1 MSYLALARKW
11 RPKKF
16 NDIVGQEHVV
26 QALTNALNSEKMHH
40 AYLFSGTRGI
50 GKTTIARILAKAFN
64 CQEGMSA
71 DICEKCENCLGVDEG
86 RFVDL
91 IEVDAA
97 SKTKVDDTRELL
109 DNVQFAP
116 TISEYKIYLIDEV
129 HMLSKHS
136 FNALLKTLEE
146 PPPHVRFFLA
156 TTDPQKLPITV
167 LSRCLQFNLK
177 RISPKLIL
185 ERIKFICNEEKIKF
199 EDIALAKIARAADG
213 SLRDALSLL
222 DQSIAYSA
230 SNLTDTN
237 ITSMLGSVD
246 KKYIHQIMIS
256 IVNNDAS
263 ELIKTIDNIGQ
274 YFPNYENLLI
284 DLAEIFQRLAI
295 LNLTQEP
302 FENNQFEYDLSEYD
316 NSFDSEEI
324 QLNYQIALMGR
335 RDLDLAPS
343 HKVGFEMCLLRM
355 IAFKPHSSDE
365 TDKKDQTIKS
375 KENVFEKHP
384 KSTVNIDS
392 TEKNNKKTS
401 SFKDSIS
408 IKSEKIIWSELVD
421 ELDIN
426 GATKTLADNCSFDR
440 KEGDTFYIILD
451 KKSSSYYSKERE
463 SNLSQALS
471 NFFKK
476 TIVIKINA
484 GDVKRETPNQEKIRE
499 KNEKRD
505 EAILGLQIDPKIK
518 EIENAFSGASLDS
531 DSIKLKNEKIE

>member
-64 CQEGMSA
+64 CQKGMSA
-71 DICEKCENCLGVDEG
+71 DLCEKCENCLGVDEG

-116 TISEYKIYLIDEV
+116 TISKYKIYLIDEV

-230 SNLTDTN
+230 SNLTDEN

-256 IVNNDAS
+256 IVNDDAS
-263 ELIKTIDNIGQ
+263 ELIKTIDNIDQ

-284 DLAEIFQRLAI
+284 DLAEIFQRLAV

-302 FENNQFEYDLSEYD
+302 FENNQFEYELSEYD
-316 NSFDSEEI
+316 NSFEPEEI

-355 IAFKPHSSDE
+355 LAFKPHSSD
-365 TDKKDQTIKS
+365 DISKKDQTIKS
-375 KENVFEKHP
+375 KENVFEKNP
-384 KSTVNIDS
+384 KPSINTDNAK
-392 TEKNNKKTS
+392 KNDKKTI

-408 IKSEKIIWSELVD
+408 IKSEKIIWSELVN

-440 KEGDTFYIILD
+440 KEGDTFYLLLD

-463 SNLSQALS
+463 NNLSQALS

-476 TIVIKINA
+476 TIIIKIDV
-484 GDVKRETPNQEKIRE
+484 GDLKRETPNQEKIRE
-499 KNEKRD
+499 KNEKHD
-505 EAILGLQIDPKIK
+505 EAILGLQVDPKIK
-518 EIENAFSGASLDS
+518 EIENTFSGASLDS
-531 DSIKLKNEKIE
+531 DSIKIKNEKIE

>member
-230 SNLTDTN
+230 SNLTDAN

-263 ELIKTIDNIGQ
+263 ELIKTIDNIDQ

-284 DLAEIFQRLAI
+284 DLAEIFQRLAV
-295 LNLTQEP
+295 LKLTQEP

-375 KENVFEKHP
+375 KENVFEKDP
-384 KSTVNIDS
+384 KSLVNIDS

-440 KEGDTFYIILD
+440 KEGDTFYLILD

-484 GDVKRETPNQEKIRE
+484 GDVKRETPNQKKMRE

-505 EAILGLQIDPKIK
+505 EAILGLQVDPKIK

>member
-71 DICEKCENCLGVDEG
+71 DICEKCENCMGVDEG

-116 TISEYKIYLIDEV
+116 TTSEYKIYLIDEV

-185 ERIKFICNEEKIKF
+185 ERIKFICNEEQIKF

-230 SNLTDTN
+230 SNLTDEN

-263 ELIKTIDNIGQ
+263 DLIKTIDNIDQ

-284 DLAEIFQRLAI
+284 DLAEILQRLAV
-295 LNLTQEP
+295 LNLIQDP

-355 IAFKPHSSDE
+355 IAFKPNTSQQVSKE
-365 TDKKDQTIKS
+365 DQTIKS
-375 KENVFEKHP
+375 KENIFEKNP
-384 KSTVNIDS
+384 KSTDNIDN
-392 TEKNNKKTS
+392 TEKNNKKTTN
-401 SFKDSIS
+401 FEDPIS

-421 ELDIN
+421 ELGIN
-426 GATKTLADNCSFDR
+426 GATKILADNCSFVR
-440 KEGDTFYIILD
+440 KERDIIYLLLD

-463 SNLSQALS
+463 DNLSEALS
-471 NFFKK
+471 IFFKD
-476 TIVIKINA
+476 TIFIKIDV
-484 GDVKRETPNQEKIRE
+484 GDLQNETPNQEKIRE
-499 KNEKRD
+499 KNEKHD
-505 EAILGLQIDPKIK
+505 EAILGLQIDPKIQ
-518 EIENAFSGASLDS
+518 EIENTFSGASLDS
-531 DSIKLKNEKIE
+531 DSIKLKNEK

>member
-116 TISEYKIYLIDEV
+116 TTSEYKIYLIDEV

-185 ERIKFICNEEKIKF
+185 ERIKFICNEEQIKF

-230 SNLTDTN
+230 SNLTDEN

-263 ELIKTIDNIGQ
+263 DLIKTIDNIDQ

-284 DLAEIFQRLAI
+284 DLAEIFQRLAV
-295 LNLTQEP
+295 LNLIQEP

-355 IAFKPHSSDE
+355 IAFKPNTSEQISKE
-365 TDKKDQTIKS
+365 DQTIKS
-375 KENVFEKHP
+375 KENIFEKNP
-384 KSTVNIDS
+384 KSTDNIDN
-392 TEKNNKKTS
+392 TEKNNKKTTN
-401 SFKDSIS
+401 FEDPIS

-421 ELDIN
+421 ELGIN
-426 GATKTLADNCSFDR
+426 GATKILADNCSFVR
-440 KEGDTFYIILD
+440 KERDIIYLLLD

-463 SNLSQALS
+463 DNLSEALS
-471 NFFKK
+471 IFFKD
-476 TIVIKINA
+476 TIFIKIDV
-484 GDVKRETPNQEKIRE
+484 GDLQNETPNQEKIRE
-499 KNEKRD
+499 KNEKHD
-505 EAILGLQIDPKIK
+505 EAILGLQIDPKIQ
-518 EIENAFSGASLDS
+518 EIENTFSGASLDS
-531 DSIKLKNEKIE
+531 DSIKLKNEK

>member
-71 DICEKCENCLGVDEG
+71 DICEKCENCMGVDEG

-116 TISEYKIYLIDEV
+116 TTSEYKIYLIDEV

-185 ERIKFICNEEKIKF
+185 ERIKFICNEEQIKF

-230 SNLTDTN
+230 SNLTDEN

-263 ELIKTIDNIGQ
+263 DLIKTIDNIDQ

-284 DLAEIFQRLAI
+284 DLAEIFQRLAV
-295 LNLTQEP
+295 LNLIQEP

-355 IAFKPHSSDE
+355 IAFKPNTSQQVSKE
-365 TDKKDQTIKS
+365 DQTIKS
-375 KENVFEKHP
+375 KENIFEKNP
-384 KSTVNIDS
+384 KSTDNIDN
-392 TEKNNKKTS
+392 TEKNNKKTTN
-401 SFKDSIS
+401 FEDPIS

-421 ELDIN
+421 ELGIN
-426 GATKTLADNCSFDR
+426 GATKILADNCSFVR
-440 KEGDTFYIILD
+440 KERDIIYLLLD

-463 SNLSQALS
+463 DNLSEALS
-471 NFFKK
+471 IFFKD
-476 TIVIKINA
+476 TIFIKIDV
-484 GDVKRETPNQEKIRE
+484 GDLQNETPNQEKIRE
-499 KNEKRD
+499 KNEKHD
-505 EAILGLQIDPKIK
+505 EAILGLQIDPKIQ
-518 EIENAFSGASLDS
+518 EIENTFSGASLDS
-531 DSIKLKNEKIE
+531 DSIKLKNEK

>member
-71 DICEKCENCLGVDEG
+71 DICEKCENCMGVDEG

-116 TISEYKIYLIDEV
+116 TTSEYKIYLIDEV

-185 ERIKFICNEEKIKF
+185 ERIKFICNEEQIKF

-230 SNLTDTN
+230 SNLTDEN

-263 ELIKTIDNIGQ
+263 DLIKTIDNIDQ

-284 DLAEIFQRLAI
+284 DLAEIFQRLAV
-295 LNLTQEP
+295 LNLIQEP

-355 IAFKPHSSDE
+355 IAFKPNTSQQVSKE
-365 TDKKDQTIKS
+365 DQTIKS
-375 KENVFEKHP
+375 KENIFEKNP
-384 KSTVNIDS
+384 KSTDNIDNA
-392 TEKNNKKTS
+392 EKNNKKTTN
-401 SFKDSIS
+401 FEDPIS

-421 ELDIN
+421 ELGIN
-426 GATKTLADNCSFDR
+426 GATKILADNCSFVR
-440 KEGDTFYIILD
+440 KERDIIYLLLD

-463 SNLSQALS
+463 DNLSEALS
-471 NFFKK
+471 IFFKD
-476 TIVIKINA
+476 TIFIKIDV
-484 GDVKRETPNQEKIRE
+484 GDLQNETPNQEKIRE
-499 KNEKRD
+499 KNEKHD
-505 EAILGLQIDPKIK
+505 EAILGLQIDPKIQ
-518 EIENAFSGASLDS
+518 EIENTFSGASLDS
-531 DSIKLKNEKIE
+531 DSIKLKNEK

>member
-71 DICEKCENCLGVDEG
+71 DICEKCENCMGVDEG

-116 TISEYKIYLIDEV
+116 TTSEYKIYLIDEV

-185 ERIKFICNEEKIKF
+185 ERIKFICNEEQIKF

-230 SNLTDTN
+230 SNLTDEN

-263 ELIKTIDNIGQ
+263 DLIKTIDNIDQ

-284 DLAEIFQRLAI
+284 DLAEIFQRLAV
-295 LNLTQEP
+295 LNLIQEP

-355 IAFKPHSSDE
+355 IAFKPNTSEQISKE
-365 TDKKDQTIKS
+365 DQTIKS
-375 KENVFEKHP
+375 KENIFEKNP
-384 KSTVNIDS
+384 KSTDNIDN
-392 TEKNNKKTS
+392 TEKNNKKTT
-401 SFKDSIS
+401 SFENPIS

-421 ELDIN
+421 ELGIN
-426 GATKTLADNCSFDR
+426 GATKILADNCSFVR
-440 KEGDTFYIILD
+440 KERDIIYLLLD

-463 SNLSQALS
+463 DNLSEALS
-471 NFFKK
+471 IFFKD
-476 TIVIKINA
+476 TIFIKIDV
-484 GDVKRETPNQEKIRE
+484 GDLQNETPNQEKIRE
-499 KNEKRD
+499 KNEKHD
-505 EAILGLQIDPKIK
+505 EAILGLQIDPKIQ
-518 EIENAFSGASLDS
+518 EIENTFSGASLDS
-531 DSIKLKNEKIE
+531 DSIKLKNEK

>member
-71 DICEKCENCLGVDEG
+71 DICEKCENCMGVDEG

-116 TISEYKIYLIDEV
+116 TTSEYKIYLIDEV

-185 ERIKFICNEEKIKF
+185 ERIKFICNEEQIKF

-230 SNLTDTN
+230 SNLTDEN

-263 ELIKTIDNIGQ
+263 DLIKTIDNIDQ
-274 YFPNYENLLI
+274 YSPNYENLLI
-284 DLAEIFQRLAI
+284 DLAEIFQRLAV

-355 IAFKPHSSDE
+355 IAFKPNTSE
-365 TDKKDQTIKS
+365 QIS
-375 KENVFEKHP
+375 KEP
-384 KSTVNIDS
+384 AA
-392 TEKNNKKTS
+392 
-401 SFKDSIS
+401 SIS
-408 IKSEKIIWSELVD
+408 IYFAVKYLGVPPQVMFAKL
-421 ELDIN
+421 L
-426 GATKTLADNCSFDR
+426 DR
-440 KEGDTFYIILD
+440 KST
-451 KKSSSYYSKERE
+451 
-463 SNLSQALS
+463 
-471 NFFKK
+471 
-476 TIVIKINA
+476 
-484 GDVKRETPNQEKIRE
+484 
-499 KNEKRD
+499 
-505 EAILGLQIDPKIK
+505 
-518 EIENAFSGASLDS
+518 
-531 DSIKLKNEKIE
+531 

>member
-116 TISEYKIYLIDEV
+116 TTSEYKIYLIDEV

-185 ERIKFICNEEKIKF
+185 ERIKFICNEEQIKF

-230 SNLTDTN
+230 SNLTDEN

-263 ELIKTIDNIGQ
+263 DLIKTIDNIDQ

-284 DLAEIFQRLAI
+284 DLAEIFQRLAV
-295 LNLTQEP
+295 LNLIQEP

-355 IAFKPHSSDE
+355 IAFKPNTSEQISKE
-365 TDKKDQTIKS
+365 DQTIKS
-375 KENVFEKHP
+375 KENIFEKNP
-384 KSTVNIDS
+384 KSTDNIDN
-392 TEKNNKKTS
+392 TEKYNKKTTN
-401 SFKDSIS
+401 FEDPIS

-421 ELDIN
+421 ELGIN
-426 GATKTLADNCSFDR
+426 GATKILADNCSFVR
-440 KEGDTFYIILD
+440 KERDIIYLLLD

-463 SNLSQALS
+463 DNLSEALS
-471 NFFKK
+471 IFFKD
-476 TIVIKINA
+476 TIFIKIDV
-484 GDVKRETPNQEKIRE
+484 GDLQNETPNQEKIRE
-499 KNEKRD
+499 KNEKHD
-505 EAILGLQIDPKIK
+505 EAILGLQIDPKIQ
-518 EIENAFSGASLDS
+518 EIENTFSGASLDS
-531 DSIKLKNEKIE
+531 DSIKLKNEK

>member
-230 SNLTDTN
+230 SNLTDAN

-263 ELIKTIDNIGQ
+263 ELIKTIDNIDQ

-284 DLAEIFQRLAI
+284 DLAEIFQRLAV
-295 LNLTQEP
+295 LKLTQEP

-375 KENVFEKHP
+375 KENVFEKDP
-384 KSTVNIDS
+384 KSLVNIDS

-440 KEGDTFYIILD
+440 KEGDTFYLIMD

-463 SNLSQALS
+463 NNLSQALS

-476 TIVIKINA
+476 TIVFKINA
-484 GDVKRETPNQEKIRE
+484 GDVKRETPNQKKMRE

-505 EAILGLQIDPKIK
+505 EAILGLQVDPKIK

>member
-230 SNLTDTN
+230 SNLTDAN

-263 ELIKTIDNIGQ
+263 ELIKTIDNIDQ

-284 DLAEIFQRLAI
+284 DLAEIFQRLAV

-375 KENVFEKHP
+375 KENVFEKDP

-392 TEKNNKKTS
+392 TEKNNKKTT
-401 SFKDSIS
+401 SFKDSAS
-408 IKSEKIIWSELVD
+408 IKSEKIIWSELVY
-421 ELDIN
+421 ELRIN

-440 KEGDTFYIILD
+440 KEGDTFYLVLD

-463 SNLSQALS
+463 NNLSQALS

-476 TIVIKINA
+476 TIVIKIDV
-484 GDVKRETPNQEKIRE
+484 GDVQRETPNQEKIRE
-499 KNEKRD
+499 KNEKHD

-518 EIENAFSGASLDS
+518 EIENTFSGASLDS

>member
-230 SNLTDTN
+230 SNLTDAN

-263 ELIKTIDNIGQ
+263 ELIKTIDNIDQ

-284 DLAEIFQRLAI
+284 DLAEIFQRLAV

-375 KENVFEKHP
+375 KENVFEKDP

-408 IKSEKIIWSELVD
+408 IKSEKIIWSELVY
-421 ELDIN
+421 ELRIN

-440 KEGDTFYIILD
+440 KEGDTFYLVLD

-463 SNLSQALS
+463 NNLSQALS

-476 TIVIKINA
+476 TIVIKIDV
-484 GDVKRETPNQEKIRE
+484 GDVQRETPNQEKIRE
-499 KNEKRD
+499 KNEKHD

-518 EIENAFSGASLDS
+518 EIENTFSGASLDS

>member
-129 HMLSKHS
+129 HMLSRHS

-230 SNLTDTN
+230 SNLTDAN

-263 ELIKTIDNIGQ
+263 ELIKTIDNIDQ

-284 DLAEIFQRLAI
+284 DLAEIFQRLAV
-295 LNLTQEP
+295 LNLIQEP

-355 IAFKPHSSDE
+355 IAFKPDSSE
-365 TDKKDQTIKS
+365 EISKKDQTIKS
-375 KENVFEKHP
+375 KENVSEKNP
-384 KSTVNIDS
+384 KSTVN
-392 TEKNNKKTS
+392 TKKNNKKTT
-401 SFKDSIS
+401 SFEDSIS
-408 IKSEKIIWSELVD
+408 IKSEKLIWSELVD
-421 ELDIN
+421 ELGIN
-426 GATKTLADNCSFDR
+426 GATKTLADNCSFLR
-440 KEGDTFYIILD
+440 KERDTIYLVLD

-463 SNLSQALS
+463 GNLSKALS
-471 NFFKK
+471 IFFKK
-476 TIVIKINA
+476 TIVIKIDV
-484 GDVKRETPNQEKIRE
+484 GDLQTETPNQEKIRE
-499 KNEKRD
+499 KNEKHD

-518 EIENAFSGASLDS
+518 EIENTFSGASLDS
-531 DSIKLKNEKIE
+531 DSIKLKNAKIE

>member
-71 DICEKCENCLGVDEG
+71 DICEKCENCMGVDEG

-116 TISEYKIYLIDEV
+116 TTSEYKIYLIDEV

-185 ERIKFICNEEKIKF
+185 ERIKFICNEEQIKF

-230 SNLTDTN
+230 SNLTDEN

-263 ELIKTIDNIGQ
+263 DLIKTIDNIDQ

-284 DLAEIFQRLAI
+284 DLAEIFQRLAV
-295 LNLTQEP
+295 LNLIQEP

-355 IAFKPHSSDE
+355 IAFKPNTSQQVSKE
-365 TDKKDQTIKS
+365 DQTIKS
-375 KENVFEKHP
+375 KENIFEKNL
-384 KSTVNIDS
+384 KSTDNIDN
-392 TEKNNKKTS
+392 TEKNNKKTT
-401 SFKDSIS
+401 SFENPIS

-421 ELDIN
+421 ELGIN
-426 GATKTLADNCSFDR
+426 GATKILADNCSFVR
-440 KEGDTFYIILD
+440 KERDIIYLLLD

-463 SNLSQALS
+463 DNLSEALS
-471 NFFKK
+471 IFFKE
-476 TIVIKINA
+476 TIFIKIDV
-484 GDVKRETPNQEKIRE
+484 GDLQNETPNQEKIRE
-499 KNEKRD
+499 KNEKHD
-505 EAILGLQIDPKIK
+505 EAILGLQIDPKIQ
-518 EIENAFSGASLDS
+518 EIENTFPGASLDS
-531 DSIKLKNEKIE
+531 DSIKLKNEK

>member
-71 DICEKCENCLGVDEG
+71 DICEKCENCMGVDEG

-116 TISEYKIYLIDEV
+116 TTSEYKIYLIDEV

-185 ERIKFICNEEKIKF
+185 ERIKFICNEEQIKF

-230 SNLTDTN
+230 SNLTDEN

-263 ELIKTIDNIGQ
+263 DLIKTIDNIDQ

-284 DLAEIFQRLAI
+284 DLAEIFQRLAV
-295 LNLTQEP
+295 LNLIQEP

-355 IAFKPHSSDE
+355 IAFKPNTSEQISKE
-365 TDKKDQTIKS
+365 DQTIKS
-375 KENVFEKHP
+375 KENIFEKNP
-384 KSTVNIDS
+384 KSTDNIDN
-392 TEKNNKKTS
+392 TEKNNKKTTN
-401 SFKDSIS
+401 FEDPIS

-421 ELDIN
+421 ELGIN
-426 GATKTLADNCSFDR
+426 GATKILADNCSFVR
-440 KEGDTFYIILD
+440 KERDIIYLLLD

-463 SNLSQALS
+463 DNLSEALS
-471 NFFKK
+471 IFFKD
-476 TIVIKINA
+476 TIFIKIDV
-484 GDVKRETPNQEKIRE
+484 GDLQNETPNQEKIRE
-499 KNEKRD
+499 KNEKHD
-505 EAILGLQIDPKIK
+505 EAILGLQIDPKIQ
-518 EIENAFSGASLDS
+518 EIENTFPGASLDS
-531 DSIKLKNEKIE
+531 DSIKLKNEK

>member
-71 DICEKCENCLGVDEG
+71 DICEKCENCMGVDEG

-97 SKTKVDDTRELL
+97 SKTKGDDTRELL

-116 TISEYKIYLIDEV
+116 TTSEYKIYLIDEV

-185 ERIKFICNEEKIKF
+185 ERIKFICNEEQIKF

-230 SNLTDTN
+230 SNLTDEN

-263 ELIKTIDNIGQ
+263 DLIKTIDNIDQ

-284 DLAEIFQRLAI
+284 DLAEIFQRLAV
-295 LNLTQEP
+295 LNLIQEP

-355 IAFKPHSSDE
+355 IAFKPNTSEQISKE
-365 TDKKDQTIKS
+365 DQTIKS
-375 KENVFEKHP
+375 KENIFEKNP
-384 KSTVNIDS
+384 KSTDNIDN
-392 TEKNNKKTS
+392 TEKNNKKTTN
-401 SFKDSIS
+401 FEDPIS

-421 ELDIN
+421 ELGIN
-426 GATKTLADNCSFDR
+426 GATKILADNCSFVR
-440 KEGDTFYIILD
+440 KERDIIYLLLD

-463 SNLSQALS
+463 DNLSEALS
-471 NFFKK
+471 IFFKD
-476 TIVIKINA
+476 TIFIKIDV
-484 GDVKRETPNQEKIRE
+484 GDLQNETPNQEKIRE
-499 KNEKRD
+499 KNEKHD
-505 EAILGLQIDPKIK
+505 EAILGLQIDPKIQ
-518 EIENAFSGASLDS
+518 EIENTFSGASLDS
-531 DSIKLKNEKIE
+531 DSIKLKNEK

>member
-71 DICEKCENCLGVDEG
+71 DICEKCENCMGVDEG

-116 TISEYKIYLIDEV
+116 TTSEYKIYLIDEV

-185 ERIKFICNEEKIKF
+185 ERIKFICNEEQIKF

-230 SNLTDTN
+230 SNLTDEN

-246 KKYIHQIMIS
+246 KKYIHQIMVS

-263 ELIKTIDNIGQ
+263 DLIKTIDNIDQ

-284 DLAEIFQRLAI
+284 DLAEIFQRLAV
-295 LNLTQEP
+295 LNLIQEP

-355 IAFKPHSSDE
+355 IAFKPNTSEQISKE
-365 TDKKDQTIKS
+365 DQTIKS
-375 KENVFEKHP
+375 KENIFEKNL
-384 KSTVNIDS
+384 KSTDNIDN
-392 TEKNNKKTS
+392 TEKNNKKTT
-401 SFKDSIS
+401 SFENPIS

-421 ELDIN
+421 ELGIN
-426 GATKTLADNCSFDR
+426 GATKILADNCSFVR
-440 KEGDTFYIILD
+440 KERDIIYLLLD

-463 SNLSQALS
+463 DNLSEALS
-471 NFFKK
+471 NFFKD
-476 TIVIKINA
+476 TIFIKIDV
-484 GDVKRETPNQEKIRE
+484 GDLQNETPNQEKIRE
-499 KNEKRD
+499 KNEKHD
-505 EAILGLQIDPKIK
+505 EAILGLQIDPKIQ
-518 EIENAFSGASLDS
+518 EIENTFSGASLDS
-531 DSIKLKNEKIE
+531 DSIKLKNEK

>member
-71 DICEKCENCLGVDEG
+71 DICEKCENCMGVDEG

-116 TISEYKIYLIDEV
+116 TTSEYKIYLIDEV

-185 ERIKFICNEEKIKF
+185 ERIKFICNEEQIKF

-230 SNLTDTN
+230 SNLTDEN

-263 ELIKTIDNIGQ
+263 DLIKTIDNIDQ

-284 DLAEIFQRLAI
+284 DLAEIFQRLAV
-295 LNLTQEP
+295 LNLIQDP

-355 IAFKPHSSDE
+355 IAFKPNTSQQVSKE
-365 TDKKDQTIKS
+365 DQTIKS
-375 KENVFEKHP
+375 KENIFEKNP
-384 KSTVNIDS
+384 KSTDNIDN
-392 TEKNNKKTS
+392 TEKNNKKTTN
-401 SFKDSIS
+401 FEDPIS

-421 ELDIN
+421 ELGIN
-426 GATKTLADNCSFDR
+426 GATKILADNCSFVR
-440 KEGDTFYIILD
+440 KERDIIYLLLD

-463 SNLSQALS
+463 DNLSEALS
-471 NFFKK
+471 IFFKD
-476 TIVIKINA
+476 TIFIKIDV
-484 GDVKRETPNQEKIRE
+484 GDLQNETPNQEKIRE
-499 KNEKRD
+499 KNEKHD
-505 EAILGLQIDPKIK
+505 EAILGLQIDPKIQ
-518 EIENAFSGASLDS
+518 EIENTFSGASLDS
-531 DSIKLKNEKIE
+531 DSIKLKNEK

>member
-375 KENVFEKHP
+375 KENVFEKDP
-384 KSTVNIDS
+384 KSTVNVDS

-476 TIVIKINA
+476 TIVIKIDV
-484 GDVKRETPNQEKIRE
+484 GDVQRETPNQEKIRE

>member
-71 DICEKCENCLGVDEG
+71 DICEKCENCMGVDEG

-116 TISEYKIYLIDEV
+116 TTSEYKIYLIDEV

-185 ERIKFICNEEKIKF
+185 ERIKFICNEEQIKF

-230 SNLTDTN
+230 SNLTDEN

-263 ELIKTIDNIGQ
+263 DLIKTIDNIDQ

-284 DLAEIFQRLAI
+284 DLAEIFQRLAV
-295 LNLTQEP
+295 LNLIQEP

-355 IAFKPHSSDE
+355 IAFKPNTSEQISKE
-365 TDKKDQTIKS
+365 DQTIKS
-375 KENVFEKHP
+375 KENIFEKNP
-384 KSTVNIDS
+384 KSTDNIDN
-392 TEKNNKKTS
+392 TEKNNKKTTN
-401 SFKDSIS
+401 FEDPIS

-421 ELDIN
+421 ELGIN
-426 GATKTLADNCSFDR
+426 GATKILANNCSFVR
-440 KEGDTFYIILD
+440 KERDIIYLLLD

-463 SNLSQALS
+463 DNLSEALS
-471 NFFKK
+471 IFFKD
-476 TIVIKINA
+476 TIFIKIDV
-484 GDVKRETPNQEKIRE
+484 GDLQNETPNQEKIRE
-499 KNEKRD
+499 KNEKHD
-505 EAILGLQIDPKIK
+505 EAILGLQIDPKIQ
-518 EIENAFSGASLDS
+518 EIENTFSGASLDS
-531 DSIKLKNEKIE
+531 DSIKLKNEK

>member
-71 DICEKCENCLGVDEG
+71 DICEKCENCMGVDEG

-116 TISEYKIYLIDEV
+116 TTSEYKIYLIDEV

-185 ERIKFICNEEKIKF
+185 ERIKFICNEEQIKF

-230 SNLTDTN
+230 SNLTDEN

-263 ELIKTIDNIGQ
+263 DLIKTIDNIDQ

-284 DLAEIFQRLAI
+284 DLAEIFQRLAV
-295 LNLTQEP
+295 LNLIQEP

-355 IAFKPHSSDE
+355 IAFKPNTSEQISKE
-365 TDKKDQTIKS
+365 DQTIKS
-375 KENVFEKHP
+375 KENIFEKNP
-384 KSTVNIDS
+384 KSTDNIDN
-392 TEKNNKKTS
+392 TEKNNKKTTN
-401 SFKDSIS
+401 FEDPIS

-421 ELDIN
+421 ELGIN
-426 GATKTLADNCSFDR
+426 GATKILADNCSFVR
-440 KEGDTFYIILD
+440 KERDIIYLLLD

-463 SNLSQALS
+463 DNLSEALS
-471 NFFKK
+471 IFFKE
-476 TIVIKINA
+476 TIFIKIDV
-484 GDVKRETPNQEKIRE
+484 GDLQNETPNQEKIRE
-499 KNEKRD
+499 KNEKHD
-505 EAILGLQIDPKIK
+505 EAILGLQIDPKIQ
-518 EIENAFSGASLDS
+518 EIENTFSGASLDS
-531 DSIKLKNEKIE
+531 DSIKLKNEK

>member
-71 DICEKCENCLGVDEG
+71 DICEKCENCMGVDEG

-116 TISEYKIYLIDEV
+116 TTSEYKIYLIDEV

-185 ERIKFICNEEKIKF
+185 ERIKFICNEEQIKF

-230 SNLTDTN
+230 SNLTDEN

-263 ELIKTIDNIGQ
+263 DLIKTIDNIDQ

-284 DLAEIFQRLAI
+284 DLAEIFQRLAV
-295 LNLTQEP
+295 LNLIQEP

-355 IAFKPHSSDE
+355 IAFKPNTSEQISKE
-365 TDKKDQTIKS
+365 DQTIKS
-375 KENVFEKHP
+375 KENIFEKNP
-384 KSTVNIDS
+384 KSTDNIDN
-392 TEKNNKKTS
+392 TEKNNKKTTN
-401 SFKDSIS
+401 FEDPIS

-421 ELDIN
+421 ELGIN
-426 GATKTLADNCSFDR
+426 GATKILADNCSFVR
-440 KEGDTFYIILD
+440 KERDIIYLLLD

-463 SNLSQALS
+463 DNLSEALS
-471 NFFKK
+471 IFFKD
-476 TIVIKINA
+476 TIFIKIDV
-484 GDVKRETPNQEKIRE
+484 GDLQNETPNQEKIRE
-499 KNEKRD
+499 KNEKHD
-505 EAILGLQIDPKIK
+505 EAILGLQIDPKIQ
-518 EIENAFSGASLDS
+518 EIENTFSGASLDS
-531 DSIKLKNEKIE
+531 DSIKLKNEK